1 MTDLADEL
9 VDALAIHDR
18 ITLYLLDAV
27 PDEALLGTG
36 GRKARKAG
44 EMFAHI
50 HNVRVDWLKS
60 VAPAA
65 DTGVAKLPKEAAGD
79 KAALRS
85 ALEAS
90 SEALRSALVD
100 ILASGQRPRG
110 FKPHAAAFVGYLI
123 AHQAYHHGEIGVAVA
138 EDGHRFDNKVGF
150 GMWEWG
156 VR

>member
-1 MTDLADEL
+1 MSDLATDL

-18 ITLYLLDAV
+18 VTLYLLDAL
-27 PDEALLGTG
+27 PQEALLGTG
-36 GRKARKAG
+36 GRKARRTA

-60 VAPAA
+60 VAPDAA
-65 DTGVAKLPKEAAGD
+65 APAKVGKDEAGD
-79 KAALRS
+79 KAVLRA

-90 SEALRSALVD
+90 GATLRAALAD
-100 ILASGQRPRG
+100 TLASGKRPRG
-110 FKPHAAAFVGYLI
+110 FKPHTAGFVGYLI
-123 AHQAYHHGEIGVAVA
+123 AHQAYHHGEIGVAA
-138 EDGHRFDNKVGF
+138 ADDGFRFDNKIGY